1 LFFRRIMTIWWLH
14 ALVFIFGYITCKTFY
29 FLNTTRVSLKLLKSG
44 RVAYLLMCV
53 KAVEQYVTAGTL
65 MKHHLEK
72 TEENANTKKS
82 FDLQFNNEMRDFK
95 VRAIREAVKATPEI
109 FRENLQFHDW
119 ASAMLYL
126 ENNRDEA
133 LKFWGTNK

>member
-1 LFFRRIMTIWWLH
+1 MDIWWLH

-53 KAVEQYVTAGTL
+53 KALEQYVMVGTL
-65 MKHHLEK
+65 MKQNLEK
-72 TEENANTKKS
+72 IKESENTKKS
-82 FDLQFNNEMRDFK
+82 FSLQFQNQIEDFK
-95 VRAIREAVKATPEI
+95 VRTIREAVRATPEI
-109 FRENLQFHDW
+109 FQENLEFHDW
-119 ASAMLYL
+119 DSAMLYL
-126 ENNRDEA
+126 ENNREEA